1 MTLRLTLG
9 IDPGQTGAIAALA
22 DGRPVAF
29 IDMPTMARK
38 AGGEQV
44 DAQALAARIRELLA
58 DHPGAYPF
66 AVLEQVS
73 AMPGQGV
80 TSMFR
85 FGQADGAVR
94 GVLGALGIGFI
105 EVHPQTWKRYL
116 RLTGA
121 DKDTARTMAIQRYP
135 EAAEYLRR
143 KKDVGRAD
151 ALLIATWA
159 VLTEQVARAA

>member
-9 IDPGQTGAIAALA
+9 IDPGQTGALAALA

-29 IDMPTMARK
+29 VDMPTMTRK
-38 AGGEQV
+38 AGGQQI

-66 AVLEQVS
+66 AALEQVS

-105 EVHPQTWKRYL
+105 EVQPQTWKRYL

-121 DKDTARTMAIQRYP
+121 DKDAARTLAIQRYP